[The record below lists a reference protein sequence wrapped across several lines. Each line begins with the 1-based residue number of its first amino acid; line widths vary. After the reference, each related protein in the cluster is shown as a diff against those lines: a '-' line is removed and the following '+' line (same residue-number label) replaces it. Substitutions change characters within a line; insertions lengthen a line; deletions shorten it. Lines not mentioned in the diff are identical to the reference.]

1 MRKMYS
7 RGYLSLTSL
16 LLCLP
21 VLAGAMSAEQALK
34 VTNKEAVSRG
44 EFIRAAVSVLDIP
57 LKDREELPYKRVA
70 KTLRPYVGAAH
81 TKGALEPVFGTDL
94 RLALPINKGEA
105 LQIIF
110 SLQDLRGNGAD
121 VRFRDV
127 RQGSL
132 LDKAVRTAVGRGW
145 MEAMG
150 AGVFGVDR
158 VLDKEEALKLLRR
171 VTGQEERPS
180 KTPRS
185 TEEKNGHTIR
195 IRTSRAVQ
203 QKTNLPKKEI
213 LEAIWQLIQSDYI
226 HADKL
231 DENELGYSAAEAM
244 VKSLGDRYSSFMRP
258 VTAQDFK
265 TRIDGEVTGI
275 GAQVEDRDGVLT
287 IVAPLKG
294 SPADRANLKA
304 GDQILE
310 VNGESLK
317 GLNLNEAV
325 AKVRGPKGSEVALLI
340 RRGGAEFKVSV
351 VRDTVRIAEVTV
363 SWHGKISI
371 VEVAQFGKTTQNE
384 LRGLMTRVMD
394 ENPTG
399 IVIDLRNNPGGL
411 LDAAEIMVSNFLP
424 KGSTVAQ
431 IKSRSKTFDRKTVNE
446 PIVPDNVPLV
456 VLVNGGS
463 ASASEIVA
471 GALSDAGR
479 AKIVGTKTFGKGT
492 VQELLQFNDLSSLK
506 ITVAEWL
513 TPSGRKIDGIGLTP
527 DIIVQ
532 PSDRDEQ
539 LRRALD
545 LLRR

>member
-1 MRKMYS
+1 
-7 RGYLSLTSL
+7 
-16 LLCLP
+16 
-21 VLAGAMSAEQALK
+21 
-34 VTNKEAVSRG
+34 
-44 EFIRAAVSVLDIP
+44 
-57 LKDREELPYKRVA
+57 
-70 KTLRPYVGAAH
+70 
-81 TKGALEPVFGTDL
+81 
-94 RLALPINKGEA
+94 
-105 LQIIF
+105 
-110 SLQDLRGNGAD
+110 
-121 VRFRDV
+121 
-127 RQGSL
+127 
-132 LDKAVRTAVGRGW
+132 
-145 MEAMG
+145 
-150 AGVFGVDR
+150 
-158 VLDKEEALKLLRR
+158 
-171 VTGQEERPS
+171 
-180 KTPRS
+180 
-185 TEEKNGHTIR
+185 
-195 IRTSRAVQ
+195 
-203 QKTNLPKKEI
+203 
-213 LEAIWQLIQSDYI
+213 
-226 HADKL
+226 
-231 DENELGYSAAEAM
+231 
-244 VKSLGDRYSSFMRP
+244 